1 MYCAVVKKIIV
12 SRHSI
17 KWKLLSPIFYNQPQE
32 EVEKESFIHLWL
44 EELQISTVA
53 VLALRRKHT

>member
-1 MYCAVVKKIIV
+1 MVGISETQKPV
-12 SRHSI
+12 SIFLH
-17 KWKLLSPIFYNQPQE
+17 WPLSPIFYNQPQE